1 MNARQKAQLDAILK
15 SLPKKFGMPDNSE
28 KGLIKR
34 LAWIR
39 VRESSPALWY
49 EEDRIKR
56 DFLYN
61 AERYGHEAARQM
73 LQEQVE
79 ELEGIHFTTQELEA
93 IA

>member
-1 MNARQKAQLDAILK
+1 MNATQKAQLDAILK
-15 SLPKKFGMPDNSE
+15 TLPPKRTIPDNSAE
-28 KGLIKR
+28 SLIKR

-39 VRESSPALWY
+39 VKKSNPSLWY

-56 DFLYN
+56 DFY
-61 AERYGHEAARQM
+61 YQSQQCGHENARRM
-73 LQEQVE
+73 LQEKVE